1 MQAAINQF
9 RINIDYVRHLGTI
22 YKALRSQTTVAL
34 DLSDIL
40 RAQLVMAVSVLDYY
54 IHEIVRLGMLE
65 IYHGHRIQT
74 EAFSRFQIVLSGALQ
89 CISNPTSDDWLED
102 QIRNRHS
109 FQSFQ
114 QPDKIADAI
123 RLISD
128 VELWKEVAKHLGKT
142 SDDVK
147 QQLTLIVNRRNQIA
161 HEADIDPSFGTR
173 WPIDEILVNESVGF
187 IEQLAETIYKVL

>member
-1 MQAAINQF
+1 MQAAIDQF
-9 RINIDYVRHLGTI
+9 RINIEYVRHLGALYI
-22 YKALRSQTTVAL
+22 SLRSQTTSVL

-54 IHEIVRLGMLE
+54 IHEIVRLGMLKG
-65 IYHGHRIQT
+65 YHGHRIQT
-74 EAFSRFQIVLSGALQ
+74 EAFSRFQIALSGALQ

-128 VELWKEVAKHLGKT
+128 IELWKEVAKHLGKT

-173 WPIDEILVNESVGF
+173 WPIDEILLNESVDF
-187 IEQLAETIYKVL
+187 IEQLAETIYEVL